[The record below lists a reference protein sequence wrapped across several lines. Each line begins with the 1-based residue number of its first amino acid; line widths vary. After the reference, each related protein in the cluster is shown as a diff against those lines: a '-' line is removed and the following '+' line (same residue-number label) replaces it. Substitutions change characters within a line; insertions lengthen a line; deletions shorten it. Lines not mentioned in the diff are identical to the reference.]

1 MMKPRKS
8 VPFHRVVLRDPV
20 FAGRVRQC
28 LDRTIPAAME
38 RIVATGRLDAFRL
51 QWRPGMEKK
60 PHIFWDSDVAKV
72 LEGIA
77 CALALR
83 PDPELEKIYDEWCA
97 LIVSAQQPDGYLNSY
112 FTAVEPEKRWHSLG
126 FNHELYCAG
135 HLIEAAVA
143 GYSLLGKRT
152 LFDALRRYADCIDR
166 TFGPAEEGKRRGW
179 PGHEEIELALMKLYR
194 VTGEK
199 RYFKLAEY
207 FINDRGTEPNLF
219 ADDPELQAHGIP
231 PAMFQA
237 DRPVRE
243 ESEARGHAVRAVY
256 LLCGMAD
263 VAAESGDESLLAA
276 CRRICDSI
284 VNRRMY
290 VTGGIGSS
298 FAGEQFTCDYDLA
311 NGSLMYAE
319 SCAAMGLAL
328 FCRRMHL
335 LTGETN
341 FLDTLELALYNGVPA
356 GINLDGDRFFYTNY
370 LEVDDNLTCYNH
382 GSRTREPWFG
392 CSCCPTSFSRFLPQ
406 LGSFLFSVDEERSL
420 ISLDIPAAAAVRAP
434 LHGGEVLFSVE
445 GNYPYDGRI
454 AVTVAS
460 GGRFAFRF
468 RVPGW
473 CRRCTA
479 RLNGEAI
486 APDSVI
492 KREWRAGDR
501 MEFDLDMPVEFLR
514 SDPRVTENAG
524 RIALKRGPLVY
535 ALEQLDQEHPLREML
550 IDTAAPCRVLPAPAE
565 FPAGTAV
572 IEGSALHESF
582 ASSGA
587 LYFTGEP
594 EYRRCSFRAIPYA
607 LWQNRGET
615 NMRVWMREART
626 VSNDGER

>member
-1 MMKPRKS
+1 MMKHQKS

-38 RIVATGRLDAFRL
+38 RIVETGRLDAFRL
-51 QWRPGMEKK
+51 QWRPGMDKK
-60 PHIFWDSDVAKV
+60 PHFFWDSDVAKV

-77 CALALR
+77 YALALR
-83 PDPELEKIYDEWCA
+83 PDPKLEKIYDEWCA

-112 FTAVEPEKRWHSLG
+112 FTAVEPEKRWYSLG

-143 GYSLLGKRT
+143 GYSALGKRT
-152 LFDALRRYADCIDR
+152 LFDALCRYADCIDR
-166 TFGPAEEGKRRGW
+166 TFGPEREGKRRGW

-207 FINDRGTEPNLF
+207 FINDRGAEPNLF
-219 ADDPELQAHGIP
+219 VDDPEMQAHGVP

-263 VAAESGDESLLAA
+263 VAEESGDESLLAA

-298 FAGEQFTCDYDLA
+298 FAGEKFTRDYDLA

-328 FCRRMHL
+328 FLRRMYL
-335 LTGETN
+335 LTGETS
-341 FLDTLELALYNGVPA
+341 FLDILELALYNSVLA

-370 LEVDDNLTCYNH
+370 LEVDDNLECYNC

-406 LGSFLFSVDEERSL
+406 LGSFLFSVDEKRSQ
-420 ISLDIPAAAAVRAP
+420 ISLDIPAAATVRAP

-445 GNYPYDGRI
+445 GGYPYDGRVS
-454 AVTVAS
+454 VTVGS
-460 GGRFAFRF
+460 SGRFAFRF

-479 RLNGEAI
+479 RLNGETI
-486 APDSVI
+486 APDGVI
-492 KREWRAGDR
+492 EREWRAGDQ

-550 IDTAAPCRVLPAPAE
+550 IDTAAPCRILPAPAE

-572 IEGSALHESF
+572 IEGSAVHEIC

-594 EYRRCSFRAIPYA
+594 KYRRCSFRAIPYA

-615 NMRVWMREART
+615 NMRVWMREARAVT
-626 VSNDGER
+626 DDGER